1 MISYCLRLLG
11 VSRSGGSD
19 RIASAGFTMIEMLIA
34 IGMLSI
40 LFGSIYNGF
49 VNLNRSYTTENVKA
63 GIQQNARIGVEFMVH
78 DIRLAGLDPLST
90 ASAGILQ
97 ATASSI
103 RFSADANLD
112 GDLGDPFEDIRYALN
127 GDILEQTNHLGTE
140 TLLDSVEALEFRYF
154 DEADP
159 PQEIA
164 APVTGADLDR
174 IRSVGISLTL
184 QRPAG
189 RDEPVTRTYTTQVQ
203 CRNLYE

>member
-1 MISYCLRLLG
+1 MMSYCLRLLG
-11 VSRSGGSD
+11 ASKAGGND
-19 RIASAGFTMIEMLIA
+19 RIASSGFTMIEMLIA

-78 DIRLAGLDPLST
+78 DIRLAGLDPLSS
-90 ASAGILQ
+90 ANAGILQ

-112 GDLGDPFEDIRYALN
+112 GDVADPFEDIRYGLN
-127 GDILEQTNHLGTE
+127 GSILEQTNHLGTE
-140 TLLDSVEALEFRYF
+140 TLLDSVEAIQFRYF
-154 DEADP
+154 DDADP

-164 APVTGADLDR
+164 APVSGADLER